1 MILRKAF
8 IWCDKIIKTEDN
20 NLFQFFYGDD
30 KTNRF
35 FIGTLQDC
43 RVEKKKLL
51 KRKVK
56 LIGRLELNKSGHKI
70 SVLNSLEFYR
80 KRFAIAHLL
89 GRFTMMSEKRI
100 IKNGGV
106 IVIDDNFTAY
116 FL

>member
-1 MILRKAF
+1 MTIRKAF
-8 IWCDKIIKTEDN
+8 IWCDKIIKTEDD

-43 RVEKKKLL
+43 RAEKKKLL
-51 KRKVK
+51 KKRTK
-56 LIGRLELNKSGHKI
+56 LIGRLELNEGGYKI
-70 SVLNSLEFYR
+70 SVLGSDHYYR
-80 KRFAIAHLL
+80 KRFTMAHLI